1 MLIDMPNSSAM
12 AVGPY
17 PSRYIRS
24 SSRRSN
30 LSIIVVSSL
39 SIVFIAGPAAEFPV
53 CVSVAA
59 EGPTA
64 VFTDE
69 RIVRFPADP
78 LLMGFPIVHPAAVRA
93 ELLFVAGPLYN
104 GFPALWAD
112 WNTAVL
118 CFVCCR

>member
-53 CVSVAA
+53 CVSVVA
-59 EGPTA
+59 EGLTA

-78 LLMGFPIVHPAAVRA
+78 LLMGIPIVHPAAVRA
-93 ELLFVAGPLYN
+93 KLLFMAGPLCN
-104 GFPALWAD
+104 GFSALWTGK
-112 WNTAVL
+112 NTAVL
-118 CFVCCR
+118 RFVSCR

>member
-1 MLIDMPNSSAM
+1 MLIDMPNSQEM

-24 SSRRSN
+24 ISRRSK
-30 LSIIVVSSL
+30 LSIIAVSSL

-53 CVSVAA
+53 CVSVVA
-59 EGPTA
+59 EGLTA

-78 LLMGFPIVHPAAVRA
+78 LLMGIPIVHPAAVRA

-104 GFPALWAD
+104 GFTALWAD
-112 WNTAVL
+112 WNIAVL
-118 CFVCCR
+118 RFVCCR

>member
-1 MLIDMPNSSAM
+1 M
-12 AVGPY
+12 GPY

-24 SSRRSN
+24 ISRRSK
-30 LSIIVVSSL
+30 LSIIAVSSL

-59 EGPTA
+59 EGLTA

-78 LLMGFPIVHPAAVRA
+78 LLMGIPIVHPAAVRA
-93 ELLFVAGPLYN
+93 KLLCMAGPLCD
-104 GFPALWAD
+104 GFSALWTGK
-112 WNTAVL
+112 NTAVL
-118 CFVCCR
+118 RFVSCR

>member
-1 MLIDMPNSSAM
+1 M
-12 AVGPY
+12 GPY

-24 SSRRSN
+24 ISRRSK
-30 LSIIVVSSL
+30 LSIIAVSSL

-59 EGPTA
+59 EGLTA

-78 LLMGFPIVHPAAVRA
+78 LLMGIPIVHPAAVRA
-93 ELLFVAGPLYN
+93 KLLCMAGPLCN
-104 GFPALWAD
+104 GFSALWTGK
-112 WNTAVL
+112 NTAVL
-118 CFVCCR
+118 RFVSCR

>member
-24 SSRRSN
+24 ISRRSK
-30 LSIIVVSSL
+30 LSIIAVSSL
-39 SIVFIAGPAAEFPV
+39 PMIIVAGPAAEFPV
-53 CVSVAA
+53 SVAIAA

-64 VFTDE
+64 VLADE

-78 LLMGFPIVHPAAVRA
+78 LLMGIPIVHPAAVRA

-104 GFPALWAD
+104 GFTALWAD
-112 WNTAVL
+112 WNIAVL
-118 CFVCCR
+118 RFVCCR